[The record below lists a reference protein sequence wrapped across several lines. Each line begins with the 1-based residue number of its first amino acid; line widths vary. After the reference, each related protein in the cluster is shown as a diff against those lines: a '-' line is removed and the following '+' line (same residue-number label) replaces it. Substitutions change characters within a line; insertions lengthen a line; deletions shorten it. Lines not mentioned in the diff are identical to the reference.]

1 MNLKTKYS
9 RFKLL
14 LSDLKPILLS
24 HHPNCENFDN
34 HVYHI
39 GKYKL
44 CIGCFTFYPMII
56 ITIIASILLIDLTL
70 NNLIFLFFISFLFF
84 SPIILNIL
92 GLTEYKFL
100 KVFSKVSTGIGV
112 GLYLVSIIF
121 LPLTPLSLVFK
132 ILAILP
138 IGGFVFIIS
147 YIRMIHIL
155 EECEQCE
162 YKGDWD
168 SCPAMKPISDKL
180 YEHGFKK

>member
-1 MNLKTKYS
+1 MNLKIKYA

-24 HHPNCENFDN
+24 DHPNCENFDD

-44 CIGCFTFYPMII
+44 CIGCFTFYPVILL
-56 ITIIASILLIDLTL
+56 TIIFSLLFIDFTFY
-70 NNLIFLFFISFLFF
+70 NLAFMFFISFAFF

-92 GLTEYKFL
+92 GLTKYKFL
-100 KVFSKVSTGIGV
+100 KVFSKISTGIGV

-121 LPLTPLSLVFK
+121 FPVFFIFK
-132 ILAILP
+132 ILAIIP
-138 IGGFVFIIS
+138 IGGFIFIIS
-147 YIRMIHIL
+147 YIRMTHIL
-155 EECEQCE
+155 KECEQCE

-168 SCPAMKPISDKL
+168 SCPAMKPITDKL